1 MLPGRSS
8 ASSPS
13 ACSSTSARPTIE
25 QFFDALARLM
35 TDDGVAL
42 LHSIGRMDE
51 PGSSS
56 AWFDKYIFPG
66 GYAPEFYLTAS
77 EMAFR
82 HDGLMVF
89 QIQLAKRVE
98 TVPITRDYI
107 YRRAGAAEARSARAR
122 PLHALERVVE
132 PAFGQAAD

>member
-1 MLPGRSS
+1 M
-8 ASSPS
+8 
-13 ACSSTSARPTIE
+13 
-25 QFFDALARLM
+25 
-35 TDDGVAL
+35 
-42 LHSIGRMDE
+42 
-51 PGSSS
+51 
-56 AWFDKYIFPG
+56 W
-66 GYAPEFYLTAS
+66 EFYLTAS

-107 YRRAGAAEARSARAR
+107 YRRAGAAEARSARTR
-122 PLHALERVVE
+122 PLHAPERVVE